1 MAIRMYR
8 MALDKLPKECQSM
21 RNKILKNI
29 GHAFVKIGKFQE
41 AITSYET
48 VMEEYPDFQSSFNL
62 IICLYALGDTER
74 MKACYVNMLNIEIPG
89 LFEEEEEEEF

>member
-8 MALDKLPKECQSM
+8 MALDKLPKECQTM

-48 VMEEYPDFQSSFNL
+48 VMEE
-62 IICLYALGDTER
+62 
-74 MKACYVNMLNIEIPG
+74 
-89 LFEEEEEEEF
+89 

>member
-1 MAIRMYR
+1 MMAVKEFGGPDMG
-8 MALDKLPKECQSM
+8 KLPK
-21 RNKILKNI
+21 ILQNI

-48 VMEEYPDFQSSFNL
+48 VMEENPDFQSSFNL

-74 MKACYVNMLNIEIPG
+74 MKALYVNMLNIEIPG
-89 LFEEEEEEEF
+89 LSHFQPCTT